1 MDERNQELEEVL
13 KMFDSKP
20 SPSSENTIQKQ
31 SQMNDVQSRRISQKH
46 RSSSQTARP
55 SNSTAEKDNSQSKQR
70 RNHSAKRKAEKKCKQ
85 RRMIVIA
92 VILVVV
98 LSLVTLLIV
107 KSCNKADELKGTWD
121 FDGVT
126 VYQFDGKGNGSLNL
140 PDNTYPF
147 TYEIKDNVVSIDFE
161 GNEAKDAAY
170 NFTVEKDKLVLVF
183 IEDKGTRTYEM
194 TKVEE

>member
-1 MDERNQELEEVL
+1 MDERNQELEEIL

-20 SPSSENTIQKQ
+20 SPSSENNIQKQ
-31 SQMNDVQSRRISQKH
+31 SQINNVQSRQISQIQ

-55 SNSTAEKDNSQSKQR
+55 SNSTAEKDNSQPKQR
-70 RNHSAKRKAEKKCKQ
+70 RNHSAKRKTEKKCGQ

-98 LSLVTLLIV
+98 LSLAAFFIV

-140 PDNTYPF
+140 PSNRYEF
-147 TYEIKDNVVSIDFE
+147 TYEINENEVSIDFK
-161 GNEAKDAAY
+161 NDNANDVAY
-170 NFTVEKDKLVLVF
+170 TFSLEKDKLIL
-183 IEDKGTRTYEM
+183 IYNEDKATATYEM
-194 TKVEE
+194 KRVE